1 MTRLQLEYA
10 QYIENRRHS
19 MQAEAQAQAELEER
33 RRSNRANESLE
44 ARDIANKERS
54 TNISEQVSAATIK
67 QAEASIRQADK
78 TLELK
83 ENQQNW
89 QQQIDR
95 FNANL
100 ASQKNMIEK
109 DKLALDRDK
118 FQNGKNQWNA
128 EFRQKQKDFDLA
140 VKQYKLDKSD
150 KTWKNVLATSKELRG
165 WVDFAVSPIRKAAE
179 QLRSMAASAA
189 KSKSK

>member
-54 TNISEQVSAATIK
+54 TNISEHVSAATIK

-109 DKLALDRDK
+109 DKLALDKDK

-140 VKQYKLDKSD
+140 VKQFKLDKSD

-179 QLRSMAASAA
+179 QLRSMAASGAKG
-189 KSKSK
+189 KSK

>member
-54 TNISEQVSAATIK
+54 TTISEQVSAATIK

-109 DKLALDRDK
+109 DKLALDKDK

-179 QLRSMAASAA
+179 QLRSMAASGA